1 MACCQSCYPYTYH
14 PAIPMK
20 AAAIVPLLKETFAE
34 WTEDKV
40 SRLAAALAYFTIFSI
55 APLLIIAISV
65 AAIFFGEE
73 AARGQIV
80 GQIQGLMGQEG
91 ASAIESMIANANQME
106 GGVISTIIGIVILL
120 FGASGV
126 FGQLQDA
133 LNTIWEV
140 APRPGQG
147 VMTFLRSRFLSFGMV
162 LVIAFLLLVS
172 LVISAAIVGV
182 SSYMTEVAPAMGVL
196 WEGINFLVSFG
207 VITLLF
213 ALIYRVLPDVR
224 IAWGD
229 VWIGAAVT
237 ALLFT
242 IGRTLIGLYLGN
254 AAVGSAYGAAGSL
267 VVLLIWIF
275 YSAQI
280 LLFGAEFT
288 QVYARRYGSHIRP
301 ASFAVPLTTG
311 DRVQQGIPPSD
322 YVAAIAEQEK
332 ANGTRADAP
341 VDTQEAAR
349 PRPGRDSRAQ
359 RTTPPLPMVVA
370 GALVAIVEAVGNRSR
385 GSRRRD
391 RRR

>member
-1 MACCQSCYPYTYH
+1 
-14 PAIPMK
+14 MK
-20 AAAIVPLLKETFAE
+20 AASIIPLLKETFAE
-34 WTEDKV
+34 WAEDKV

-73 AARGQIV
+73 AAQGQIV

-140 APRPGQG
+140 APKPGQG
-147 VMTFLRSRFLSFGMV
+147 IATFIRSRFLSFSMV

-172 LVISAAIVGV
+172 LVVSAAIVGV
-182 SSYMTEVAPAMGVL
+182 SSYVTDVMPATGAL
-196 WEGINFLVSFG
+196 WEGINVIVSFA

-213 ALIYRVLPDVR
+213 ALIYRVLPDVE

-301 ASFAVPLTTG
+301 ASFAVPLTDD
-311 DRVQQGIPPSD
+311 DRVQQGVPRSE
-322 YVAAIAEQEK
+322 YVAAIAEQEEAK
-332 ANGTRADAP
+332 GTRSDDRSYP
-341 VDTQEAAR
+341 QE
-349 PRPGRDSRAQ
+349 
-359 RTTPPLPMVVA
+359 TTPPQRNPNSPDPARRESSPSLPIVVV
-370 GALVAIVEAVGNRSR
+370 GALATIVESLSNQRR
-385 GSRRRD
+385 GKRRRD

>member
-1 MACCQSCYPYTYH
+1 
-14 PAIPMK
+14 MK
-20 AAAIVPLLKETFAE
+20 ASSIVPLLKKTVTE
-34 WTEDKV
+34 WMEDKV

-73 AARGQIV
+73 AAQGQIV
-80 GQIQGLMGQEG
+80 GQVQGLMGQEG
-91 ASAIESMIANANQME
+91 AAAIESMIANANQME
-106 GGVISTIIGIVILL
+106 GGVIASIIGIVILL

-140 APRPGQG
+140 APKPGQG
-147 VMTFLRSRFLSFGMV
+147 IATFLRSRFLSFGMV

-172 LVISAAIVGV
+172 LILSAVIVGI
-182 SSYMTEVAPAMGVL
+182 SSYMTTVMPGLGVVM
-196 WEGINFLVSFG
+196 EGINFIVSFG

-213 ALIYRVLPDVR
+213 GLIYRVLPDVE

-229 VWIGAAVT
+229 VWIGAAFT
-237 ALLFT
+237 AFLFT

-301 ASFAVPLTTG
+301 ASFAVSLTDE
-311 DRVQQGIPPSD
+311 DRVQQGVPRSE
-322 YVAAIAEQEK
+322 YVEAIANRE
-332 ANGTRADAP
+332 GTGQDAP
-341 VDTQEAAR
+341 QPAREESR
-349 PRPGRDSRAQ
+349 PRPAIATPLPRPAESVSQ
-359 RTTPPLPMVVA
+359 RPSPPLAMVVL
-370 GALVAIVEAVGNRSR
+370 GALATIVEALRHPNGRP
-385 GSRRRD
+385 
-391 RRR
+391 

>member
-1 MACCQSCYPYTYH
+1 
-14 PAIPMK
+14 MK
-20 AAAIVPLLKETFAE
+20 AASIIPLLKETFAE
-34 WTEDKV
+34 WSEDKV

-73 AARGQIV
+73 AAQGQIV

-91 ASAIESMIANANQME
+91 ASAIEGMIANANQME

-140 APRPGQG
+140 APKPGQG
-147 VMTFLRSRFLSFGMV
+147 IATFIRTRFLSFSMV

-172 LVISAAIVGV
+172 LVVSAAIVGV
-182 SSYMTEVAPAMGVL
+182 SSYVTDVVPAMGVL
-196 WEGINFLVSFG
+196 WEGINILVSFA

-213 ALIYRVLPDVR
+213 ALIYRVLPDVE

-237 ALLFT
+237 SLLFT

-301 ASFAVPLTTG
+301 ASFAVSLTDD
-311 DRVQQGIPPSD
+311 DRAQQGVPRSE
-322 YVAAIAEQEK
+322 YVAAIAEQEEDRD
-332 ANGTRADAP
+332 TRSSTP
-341 VDTQEAAR
+341 TDTQA
-349 PRPGRDSRAQ
+349 
-359 RTTPPLPMVVA
+359 TTPPRRNPSSRAPQRRESPSLPMVVV
-370 GALVAIVEAVGNRSR
+370 GALATIVESLGNQRR
-385 GSRRRD
+385 GKRRRD